1 MILDLIDV
9 LMAASSLGS
18 AKLFLGRPLVIA
30 IISRPILPKTGVS
43 GGTLKEFR
51 SPVPQLLY
59 ECMTGLMAVIEK
71 MFNPF
76 LR

>member
-1 MILDLIDV
+1 MIPDLIDV
-9 LMAASSLGS
+9 LMGASYSGS
-18 AKLFLGRPLVIA
+18 AKLFLRRPLLIT

-51 SPVPQLLY
+51 FPVPQLLY
-59 ECMTGLMAVIEK
+59 ECMTGFMAVIEK
-71 MFNPF
+71 MFNPL